1 VKGKKAKV
9 VELKEALE
17 KCGIRD
23 GFTLSFHH
31 QLRNGDNVINITLEA
46 VRELGIKNIRLAQTA
61 IFDVHKPVIE
71 HIEEGTI
78 KSIEGSIN
86 GVVGDYISKNPLEK
100 PVVLRSHGRRWG
112 DVRNG
117 TLHIDI
123 AVIAAS
129 ASDEMGNCTG
139 IIGKNPFGPI
149 AYSQMDAMMAD
160 KVIVVTDTL
169 EEYPCPYQEITENY
183 VDYVAVVDNIG
194 DPKRIAWGT
203 TKITTDPV
211 KQKIAHN
218 CIDFMDNAGIVKD
231 GMSFQFGAG
240 GTSLAV
246 TKYLGDLLREQNI
259 RASFAIGG
267 VTKILVDM
275 FKEGLIKKLFYG
287 QCFDDHA
294 VKFFAERPPNT
305 PVMNVGNY
313 ADPEGKSRA
322 VDSLDVVV
330 LGGTEVDTHFN
341 VNVNT
346 HSDGRLLHGIGGHQD
361 TAAASKITV
370 VALPIYRK
378 KNPVVRER
386 VTTITTPGNV
396 VDVIITDVGVAV
408 NPARKDIME
417 RLKGKMK
424 VFSIEELKEMA
435 YAHTGEPSPPSTG
448 KEIVAEIKWIDGSIV
463 DRVYRVVE

>member
-1 VKGKKAKV
+1 MKGKEAKI
-9 VELKEALE
+9 VELKDALK

-23 GFTLSFHH
+23 GATLSFHH
-31 QLRNGDNVINITLEA
+31 QLRNGDNVINLTLEA

-61 IFDVHKPVIE
+61 IFDVHKAVIE
-71 HIEEGTI
+71 HIEEGVI
-78 KSIEGSIN
+78 GSIEGSIN
-86 GVVGDYISKNPLEK
+86 GIVGDYVSKNPMEK
-100 PVVLRSHGRRWG
+100 PVILRSHGRRWA

-123 AVIAAS
+123 AIIAAS
-129 ASDEMGNCTG
+129 AADEMGNCTG
-139 IIGKNPFGPI
+139 VIGKNPFGPI

-160 KVIVVTDTL
+160 RVIIATDTI

-194 DPKRIAWGT
+194 DPRRIAWGT
-203 TKITTDPV
+203 TRITTDPV
-211 KQKIAHN
+211 KQRIAHN
-218 CIDFMDNAGIVKD
+218 CIEFMDDAGIVRD

-246 TKYLGDLLREQNI
+246 TKYLGDLLKERNI
-259 RASFAIGG
+259 MASFAIGG

-294 VKFFAERPPNT
+294 VKFFAERPLNT

-322 VDSLDVVV
+322 VDKLDVVV
-330 LGGTEVDTHFN
+330 LGGTEVDTRFN

-370 VALPIYRK
+370 ISLPIYRK
-378 KNPVVRER
+378 TNPIVREK

-396 VDVIITDVGVAV
+396 VDAIVTDVGVAI
-408 NPARKDIME
+408 NPKRKDLME
-417 RLKGKMK
+417 KLKGKIEI
-424 VFSIEELKEMA
+424 FSIEELRDMA
-435 YAHTGEPSPPSTG
+435 YSHTGEPLPPSLG
-448 KEIVAEIKWIDGSIV
+448 KEVVAEVKWIDGSII
-463 DRVYRVVE
+463 DRIYRVVE